1 MDLNELK
8 NLNMDD
14 LKAKVLAFADRKTLI
29 KIGISLGSLIVFL
42 IIYYAILNPIVK
54 EKKAQITDMNN
65 KQEEIVK
72 FDNDILSVKRKIKK
86 IKPKYENYS
95 TLFHSKAEV
104 EGLYQN
110 LSEFAS
116 INGLVITVIEKGKP
130 TEVSKSDV
138 LNKGKKKKKKKKKK
152 KAKSK
157 KDAIKNIAYYKIP
170 VKFEINGNFLGYI
183 KFKRALSL
191 SNKMLNFES
200 EKIQVGRSDSTGAIK
215 VSGTLTIVGL
225 ADEFY

>member
-29 KIGISLGSLIVFL
+29 KIGISLGSIIVFL

-54 EKKAQITDMNN
+54 EKKVQITDMNN

-86 IKPKYENYS
+86 IKPKYVNYS
-95 TLFHSKAEV
+95 TLFHSKAAV

-138 LNKGKKKKKKKKKK
+138 LNKGKKKKKKKKK

-200 EKIQVGRSDSTGAIK
+200 EKIQVGRTDSTGAIK
-215 VSGTLTIVGL
+215 VRGTLTIVGL
-225 ADEFY
+225 PNEFF

>member
-1 MDLNELK
+1 
-8 NLNMDD
+8 
-14 LKAKVLAFADRKTLI
+14 
-29 KIGISLGSLIVFL
+29 
-42 IIYYAILNPIVK
+42 
-54 EKKAQITDMNN
+54 MNT
-65 KQEEIVK
+65 KQTEIVK
-72 FDNDILSVKRKIKK
+72 FNNDIISVKRKIKK

-110 LSEFAS
+110 LSEFAT
-116 INGLVITVIEKGKP
+116 INGLIISVIEKGKP
-130 TEVSKSDV
+130 TEVSKSDI

-152 KAKSK
+152 AKNK
-157 KDAIKNIAYYKIP
+157 KEAIKNIAYYKIP

-200 EKIQVGRSDSTGAIK
+200 EKIQVVKSDSTGAIK

-225 ADEFY
+225 ADEFF

>member
-8 NLNMDD
+8 NLNIDD
-14 LKAKVLAFADRKTLI
+14 LKAKVIAFADKKTLI
-29 KIGISLGSLIVFL
+29 KLGISLGSIVVFL

-54 EKKAQITDMNN
+54 EKKAQITDMNT
-65 KQEEIVK
+65 KQDEIVK
-72 FDNDILSVKRKIKK
+72 FNNDIISVKRKIKK

-200 EKIQVGRSDSTGAIK
+200 EKIQVGRTDSTGAIK

-225 ADEFY
+225 ADEFF

>member
-29 KIGISLGSLIVFL
+29 KIGISLGSIIIFL

-54 EKKAQITDMNN
+54 EKKAQITDMNK
-65 KQEEIVK
+65 KQDEIVK
-72 FDNDILSVKRKIKK
+72 FDNDILSTKRKIKK

-225 ADEFY
+225 ADEFF

>member
-29 KIGISLGSLIVFL
+29 KIGISLGSIIVFL

-152 KAKSK
+152 AKSK

-225 ADEFY
+225 ADEFF